1 MFRPSPQRAEP
12 DTGAETVR
20 STTQQHSTLEEA
32 GGTLLSFALD
42 PLNWVARGGH
52 RALPAHL
59 RVVNG
64 VQICAAVDVNV
75 ALESF
80 VRVSFRGADLSPLK
94 AADLLELFVK
104 AHFPF
109 TTNTEWEVEIDG
121 RRWIHFSRR
130 YTSRGLHA

>member
-1 MFRPSPQRAEP
+1 M
-12 DTGAETVR
+12 R
-20 STTQQHSTLEEA
+20 SIIQQQATLEDA
-32 GGTLLSFALD
+32 GGTLLTFALD
-42 PLNWVARGGH
+42 PHNWVSRGGH

-64 VQICAAVDVNV
+64 VQICAAVDVNA
-75 ALESF
+75 ALDSF
-80 VRVSFRGADLSPLK
+80 VRVSFRAADLSPMR

-104 AHFPF
+104 NHFPF
-109 TTNTEWEVEIDG
+109 TPNCEWEVEIDG